1 MVRVDPGTKLNGI
14 EEDHIHDR
22 TNLLSKLKKRIT
34 LAKGQEKV
42 DIVIENVNLVNV
54 LSGQIYQTSVAVAG
68 DLIVGI
74 GDGYEAKH
82 TFDATGLYLSPG
94 LIDGHIHIEST
105 FLSPI
110 EFSNVVSTHG
120 TSAVICDPHE
130 IANVLGLRGIDY
142 ILDSSTNL
150 PVKIFVM
157 MSSCVPTTHMETS
170 GAKITKENIRDY
182 LLKYYNRVI
191 GLAEMMNYPS
201 VLSEDSETLGKLI
214 AAGDKCKD
222 GHAPLLTG
230 KSLNAYVI
238 AGLKS
243 DHECSIL
250 REATE
255 KLQRGMHI
263 MIRQGTHEKNLRE
276 LIPLVNEFNSS
287 NISLV
292 SDDRDAIDLKNN
304 GHMDYLVRSAISY
317 GLDPIRAIQ
326 MTSINTARYFGINDL
341 GAIAPGY
348 KADFI
353 LLEDLESFKIS
364 RVFLNGKEITVGHH
378 VEQGRKTLT
387 RRRLPN
393 NDTATQELENS
404 MCIKPIDDLQ
414 ILGIPAISGKSF
426 LRTIEVIPGQI
437 ITNNKIVKAKID
449 NMQAVAD
456 DQRNIAKLAVFE
468 RHHRTGNVGL
478 GFVHGLGLE
487 KGAIASSVAHD
498 SHNLIVAGMNDNDM
512 IAAARYI
519 TNIGGGLAVANNGE
533 IIASLLLPIAGI
545 ISNQNLDYVISG
557 LSEVNL
563 ASKSLGKNIVDDPF
577 MLLSFL
583 SLPVIPSLK
592 LTDKGLVDVD
602 KFQIVDLWV

>member
-1 MVRVDPGTKLNGI
+1 
-14 EEDHIHDR
+14 
-22 TNLLSKLKKRIT
+22 
-34 LAKGQEKV
+34 
-42 DIVIENVNLVNV
+42 
-54 LSGQIYQTSVAVAG
+54 
-68 DLIVGI
+68 
-74 GDGYEAKH
+74 
-82 TFDATGLYLSPG
+82 
-94 LIDGHIHIEST
+94 
-105 FLSPI
+105 
-110 EFSNVVSTHG
+110 
-120 TSAVICDPHE
+120 
-130 IANVLGLRGIDY
+130 
-142 ILDSSTNL
+142 
-150 PVKIFVM
+150 
-157 MSSCVPTTHMETS
+157 
-170 GAKITKENIRDY
+170 
-182 LLKYYNRVI
+182 
-191 GLAEMMNYPS
+191 
-201 VLSEDSETLGKLI
+201 
-214 AAGDKCKD
+214 
-222 GHAPLLTG
+222 
-230 KSLNAYVI
+230 
-238 AGLKS
+238 
-243 DHECSIL
+243 
-250 REATE
+250 
-255 KLQRGMHI
+255 
-263 MIRQGTHEKNLRE
+263 
-276 LIPLVNEFNSS
+276 
-287 NISLV
+287 
-292 SDDRDAIDLKNN
+292 
-304 GHMDYLVRSAISY
+304 
-317 GLDPIRAIQ
+317 

-364 RVFLNGKEITVGHH
+364 KVFLNGKESTVGHH